1 MTEEQKITYDIRDE
15 VQFRSWLRS
24 YIETYDSRLHNIEK
38 ELSRTNSRLGI
49 LIFFFIIIPIILGF
63 CSVVGYS

>member
-15 VQFRSWLRS
+15 VQFRSWLKS
-24 YIETYDSRLHNIEK
+24 YIEAYDTRLNNIQKGIE
-38 ELSRTNSRLGI
+38 RTNSRLGI

-63 CSVVGYS
+63 CSVVG